1 MAGLAKALVGGLVAL
16 TLLSG
21 CGQDEVG
28 TTDGWLLRIDTE
40 EGADGEL
47 SGAVYL
53 LYDPETGAASARRVP
68 ATALAAYGAG
78 EVLLV
83 NADHTWSLLDT
94 TVGDEGSW
102 GRITLYSISDEE
114 TRSVPVR
121 TWAGEAGLRPV
132 AAAFDPA
139 APDLLRVVDTHGLVW
154 KVDIAGRRATRDGDL
169 PRRQGWA
176 FHNRFDM
183 NSGGP
188 LLEDDDPTTDRTL
201 PAGAATDGPVVRQ
214 GGLLIELRPRDR
226 GRRTEAPGL
235 PALPAC
241 KGFSHGFTDSAGVSW
256 FFCSDHVRVEAY
268 RLGKGSAAW
277 KAYGKPSAKVI
288 PDDAVG
294 LSVVLPPVG

>member
-1 MAGLAKALVGGLVAL
+1 MGGLVAL

-40 EGADGEL
+40 VGADGEL

-53 LYDPETGAASARRVP
+53 LYDPETGEVSARRVP
-68 ATALAAYGAG
+68 ATALAAYGVG

-94 TVGDEGSW
+94 TVGDEGSR

-114 TRSVPVR
+114 TRSVPVL

-132 AAAFDPA
+132 AAAFDPV
-139 APDLLRVVDTHGLVW
+139 APHLLRVVDTHGRVW
-154 KVDIAGRRATRDGDL
+154 KVDIAGRQVTRDGDL

-176 FHNRFDM
+176 FHNRFDE
-183 NSGGP
+183 NTGEP
-188 LLEDDDPTTDRTL
+188 LLEVEDPATDRTL
-201 PAGAATDGPVVRQ
+201 PAGTAADRPVVRQ
-214 GGLLIELRPRDR
+214 GGLLIEFRPRDR

-235 PALPAC
+235 PALPSC
-241 KGFSHGFTDSAGVSW
+241 KGFSNGFTDSAGVSW
-256 FFCSDHVRVEAY
+256 FFCSDYVRVGAY
-268 RLGKGSAAW
+268 RLVKGGTAW
-277 KAYGKPSAKVI
+277 KAYGEPSAKVI